1 MTMEDRDRFRENPV
15 EQLVDGESEDELRL
29 PEFRE
34 HLSETLT
41 PAILKDWTA
50 ADFASIYVRFR
61 PHLERHA
68 RKFLQNHSQVEEVVQ
83 DAFLYLM
90 TTLPQ
95 LDSELGV
102 LKFLKWKVRLLSLD
116 IIRINSR
123 ASIAPLDEQHD
134 IAAEVPELSQDVE
147 RADDAAVVA
156 LALAKLQ
163 PRHRE
168 VLIASIYEE
177 KSNEVVA
184 SQMGLT
190 ENATRQLLFRARSS
204 FKKAL
209 IGEADSQGMSAS
221 ELLSLAARKA
231 ARERVR
237 YVSAVGAVLLTLT
250 VSFGFL
256 PNLKQ
261 LSIDQVSEPAP
272 VRLQLAEGSVDPDA
286 SSLQTQNTPAEAGL
300 EPEQIDVVPQE
311 EVEQPPSEA
320 PPVGLA
326 SPASPAAPTV
336 PTSTEPVAE
345 IGFLDP
351 ILNEGSLVTI
361 LTTNVSQAG
370 FYTDS
375 YASTDF
381 LSTGFR
387 ASSIEVFG
395 GTGISA
401 FLDIDFA
408 TATIHNAVFQMWV
421 EGHPYFA
428 VAMNSST
435 RVNRVVDGFEIEYR
449 SSNFWVV
456 SDSGEV
462 FDQSP
467 LASASAT
474 VTVILDTS
482 GNPINASMQ
491 VEKIS

>member
-1 MTMEDRDRFRENPV
+1 MEDRDGFRENQV
-15 EQLVDGESEDELRL
+15 EQLVDEESDDGLGL
-29 PEFRE
+29 PEFRD
-34 HLSETLT
+34 HLAETLT

-68 RKFLQNHSQVEEVVQ
+68 RRFLQNPYQVEEVVQ

-90 TTLPQ
+90 TTLPE

-116 IIRINSR
+116 VIRLNSR
-123 ASIAPLDEQHD
+123 ASLAPLEEQPD
-134 IAAEVPELSQDVE
+134 IAAEVPELSQDLE

-184 SQMGLT
+184 LQMGLT

-204 FKKAL
+204 FKKVL

-231 ARERVR
+231 ARESGR
-237 YVSAVGAVLLTLT
+237 YISAVGAVLLILT
-250 VSFGFL
+250 VSFGVL
-256 PNLKQ
+256 PNFKQ
-261 LSIDQVSEPAP
+261 LTIDQVSEPAP
-272 VRLQLAEGSVDPDA
+272 VQLQVAEGMVDPDA
-286 SSLQTQNTPAEAGL
+286 SSLQTQDTPAEARL
-300 EPEQIDVVPQE
+300 EPEQIGGVSQEDVEPPASEVPAE
-311 EVEQPPSEA
+311 GVSA
-320 PPVGLA
+320 
-326 SPASPAAPTV
+326 PASPAAPTV
-336 PTSTEPVAE
+336 PTSTEPITE

-351 ILNEGSLVTI
+351 ILNEVSLATI
-361 LTTNVSQAG
+361 LSTNVSQAG
-370 FYTDS
+370 YYTNS
-375 YASTDF
+375 YASPDF
-381 LSTGFR
+381 LSSGFR
-387 ASSIEVFG
+387 ASSIEIFG

-401 FLDIDFA
+401 FLDIDLA
-408 TATIHNAVFQMWV
+408 TPTIHNAVFQMWV
-421 EGHPYFA
+421 EGNPYFA

-435 RVNRVVDGFEIEYR
+435 RMNSLIDGFEIEYLA
-449 SSNFWVV
+449 SNFWVV
-456 SDSGEV
+456 DDSGKV

-474 VTVILDTS
+474 LTLVVDTT
-482 GNPINASMQ
+482 GNPTSASMH

>member
-1 MTMEDRDRFRENPV
+1 MEDRDGFRENQV
-15 EQLVDGESEDELRL
+15 EQLVDEESDDAFGL
-29 PEFRE
+29 PEFRD
-34 HLSETLT
+34 HLAETLT

-50 ADFASIYVRFR
+50 AEFASIYVRFR

-68 RKFLQNHSQVEEVVQ
+68 RRFLQNPDQVEEVVQ

-90 TTLPQ
+90 TTLPE

-116 IIRINSR
+116 VIRLNTR
-123 ASIAPLDEQHD
+123 ASLAPLEEQPD
-134 IAAEVPELSQDVE
+134 IAAEVPELSQDLE

-168 VLIASIYEE
+168 VLIASLYEE

-231 ARERVR
+231 ARESGR
-237 YVSAVGAVLLTLT
+237 YGSAVGVVLLTLT
-250 VSFGFL
+250 VSFGVL
-256 PNLKQ
+256 PNFKQ
-261 LSIDQVSEPAP
+261 LTIDQVSEPAP
-272 VRLQLAEGSVDPDA
+272 VQLQVAEGMAEPDA
-286 SSLQTQNTPAEAGL
+286 SSLQTQATPAEARL
-300 EPEQIDVVPQE
+300 EPEQIGGVSQE
-311 EVEQPPSEA
+311 EVEPPASEVPA
-320 PPVGLA
+320 EGVPA
-326 SPASPAAPTV
+326 PASPVAPTV
-336 PTSTEPVAE
+336 PTSTEPTAE

-351 ILNEGSLVTI
+351 NLNEVSLATI
-361 LTTNVSQAG
+361 LSTNVSQAG
-370 FYTDS
+370 YYTNS
-375 YASTDF
+375 YTSSDF
-381 LSTGFR
+381 LSSGFR
-387 ASSIEVFG
+387 ASSIEIFG

-401 FLDIDFA
+401 FLDIDLA
-408 TATIHNAVFQMWV
+408 TPTIHNAVFQMWV
-421 EGHPYFA
+421 EGNPYFA
-428 VAMNSST
+428 VAINSST
-435 RVNRVVDGFEIEYR
+435 RMNSLIDGFEIEYLA
-449 SSNFWVV
+449 SNFWVV
-456 SDSGEV
+456 DDSGKV

-474 VTVILDTS
+474 VTLILDTT
-482 GNPINASMQ
+482 GKPISASMQ